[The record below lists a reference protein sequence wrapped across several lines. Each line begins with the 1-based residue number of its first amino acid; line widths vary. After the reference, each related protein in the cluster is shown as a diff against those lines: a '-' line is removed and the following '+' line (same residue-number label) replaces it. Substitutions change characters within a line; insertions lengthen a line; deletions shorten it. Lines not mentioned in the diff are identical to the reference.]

1 MRPVAI
7 FEKIFCYLNIDTP
20 VDPRCIG
27 QLVLVADLE
36 KRPRAAVYG
45 WKKAPPKYQCI
56 IDSVNKEL
64 DKEIKLLGYEA
75 YTP

>member
-7 FEKIFCYLNIDTP
+7 FEKIFGYLNIDAP
-20 VDPRCIG
+20 VDRRCIG
-27 QLVLVADLE
+27 QRVLVADLD
-36 KRPRAAVYG
+36 KRPRAAAYG

-56 IDSVNKEL
+56 IDSDHKEL